1 MSTGIVVLNFGEPSE
16 ADRGAVVDYLER
28 IFFANADLEEYDSE
42 QAAHE
47 RSRRLAERRAP
58 GLIEEYEEIGGSPL
72 NGQATRQADALGRR
86 LRERG
91 FDATTY
97 VGTQYTEPFVE
108 DAVAAARED
117 SVDRVIGFPVYPLCG
132 PSTNVISLDELEEAV
147 ADAGWDVPVQ
157 AITGWH
163 KHPGYNRVRAEN
175 IESYADRAGV
185 DLQAPETAL
194 VFSAHGTPQHYLKE
208 GSRYDIY
215 VEEFCSVVASL
226 LGVTDYH
233 IGFQNHENRDIPWTK
248 PEIGDLVESMD
259 AERVV
264 VEPVSFLHEQS
275 ETLSELDVE
284 LREEAEAEGLE
295 FHRVPIPH
303 DDGRIPEVFADLVEP
318 FLADF
323 DPGYYQ
329 YRQCQ
334 CRDVPGTMCLNAPQ
348 TTTDTVDTG
357 ADTGA
362 GAEADADARAD
373 GRKDAADTAR
383 TDED

>member
-1 MSTGIVVLNFGEPSE
+1 MSTGVVVLNFGEPSE
-16 ADRGAVVDYLER
+16 PDRDAVVDYLER

-42 QAAHE
+42 EAARE
-47 RSRRLAERRAP
+47 RSRKLAKRRAP

-72 NGQATRQADALGRR
+72 NEQATRQADALETR
-86 LRERG
+86 LQERG
-91 FDATTY
+91 FDASTY
-97 VGTQYTEPFVE
+97 VGMQYTEPFIE
-108 DAVAAARED
+108 DAVAAARAD
-117 SVDRVIGFPVYPLCG
+117 GVDRVVGFPAYPLCG
-132 PSTNVISLDELEEAV
+132 PSTNVISLDELEA
-147 ADAGWDVPVQ
+147 AIDDAGWDVPVQ

-175 IESYADRAGV
+175 IEHFADRAGV
-185 DLQAPETAL
+185 ALHDPNTAL
-194 VFSAHGTPQHYLKE
+194 VFSAHGTPTHYLEE

-215 VEEFCSVVASL
+215 VEEFCSVLASL
-226 LGVTDYH
+226 LGVPDYH
-233 IGFQNHENRDIPWTK
+233 IGFQNHENRDIPWTE
-248 PEIGDLVESMD
+248 PEVEDLVESIE

-284 LREEAEAEGLE
+284 LREEAEEAGLD

-303 DDGRIPEVFADLVEP
+303 DDERIPGVFADLVEP

-334 CRDVPGTMCLNAPQ
+334 CRSVPGTMCLNAPQ
-348 TTTDTVDTG
+348 TTTGTGDTG
-357 ADTGA
+357 ADA
-362 GAEADADARAD
+362 GVGTDADARAD
-373 GRKDAADTAR
+373 GRGDADTAHA
-383 TDED
+383 DED